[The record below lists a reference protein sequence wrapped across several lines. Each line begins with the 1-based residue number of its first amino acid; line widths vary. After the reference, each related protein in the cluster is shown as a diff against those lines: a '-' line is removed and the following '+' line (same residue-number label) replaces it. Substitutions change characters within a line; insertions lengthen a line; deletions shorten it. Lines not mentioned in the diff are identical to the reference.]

1 MAVGNV
7 KGTLGLKFT
16 ALMLSLLLLSACEH
30 DPLSADNDPKL
41 DSWSLDIEGPSYMQG
56 MIELIVVEDIHGR
69 FFRRPGGSSVGS
81 GNPGLDREY
90 ARGWTTIGGN
100 IYSISSID
108 LPKRIFVRWQSIVE
122 QKTYKGWVDIPES
135 GRSIMR
141 GSTARRCPDWPD
153 YPANPMIS
161 AVLGVAPGGVIRVW
175 ANDNCLNDNLIA
187 GAQAEIEPLGPD
199 QGLSEG
205 RFAYPITEH
214 SKRYIERYGIP
225 YGSW

>member
-1 MAVGNV
+1 MTRLKTAALL
-7 KGTLGLKFT
+7 LG
-16 ALMLSLLLLSACEH
+16 LLLLSACEH

-69 FFRRPGGSSVGS
+69 YFRRPGGSSVGS

-187 GAQAEIEPLGPD
+187 GAQAEIEPLGPF
-199 QGLSEG
+199 QGKSNG
-205 RFAYPITEH
+205 RYRLHKEH

>member
-1 MAVGNV
+1 
-7 KGTLGLKFT
+7 
-16 ALMLSLLLLSACEH
+16 
-30 DPLSADNDPKL
+30 ADNDPKL
-41 DSWSLDIEGPSYMQG
+41 DSWSLDIDAPFYMQG

-69 FFRRPGGSSVGS
+69 YFRRPGGGTVG
-81 GNPGLDREY
+81 GDDPGLDREY
-90 ARGWTTIGGN
+90 ARGWGPVGGN

-122 QKTYKGWVDIPES
+122 QKTYKGWVDIPER

-187 GAQAEIEPLGPD
+187 GAQAEIEPLGPF
-199 QGLSEG
+199 QGKSNG
-205 RFAYPITEH
+205 R
-214 SKRYIERYGIP
+214 
-225 YGSW
+225 

>member
-1 MAVGNV
+1 MTRLKTAALL
-7 KGTLGLKFT
+7 LG
-16 ALMLSLLLLSACEH
+16 LLLLSACKH

-56 MIELIVVEDIHGR
+56 TIELIVVEDIHGR

-187 GAQAEIEPLGPD
+187 GAQAEIEPLGPF
-199 QGLSEG
+199 QGKSNG
-205 RFAYPITEH
+205 RYRLHKEH

>member
-7 KGTLGLKFT
+7 RGTSGLKFT
-16 ALMLSLLLLSACEH
+16 ALMLGLLLLSACEH

-187 GAQAEIEPLGPD
+187 GAQAEIEPLGPF
-199 QGLSEG
+199 QGKSNG
-205 RFAYPITEH
+205 RYRLHKEH